1 MMKTVTVLGGSG
13 FVGSSVV
20 ARLDQA
26 GYQVKVLTRRREQA
40 KHLILLP
47 KVQVVECDIH
57 DHAALKA
64 QLQGSD
70 VVINLIGILHQ
81 TRDNGFEQMHHQF
94 PRRVAQ
100 LCEELRIPRLLHMS
114 ALQASVNAP
123 SEYLRSKAAGDQT
136 VMEFSKKLNVTIFR
150 PSVIFGTRDRFI
162 NLFAKLIQWIPVL
175 ALAMPQAKFQPIWV
189 EDVAAAMVNAVDEPA
204 TYGKTYELGGPAIMT
219 LQQIIEAVMKTIH
232 VQRPIIGLS
241 LNMSLLQGS
250 FMQLLPI
257 KLISRDNVKSMQV
270 DNVCQQPMANELR
283 VVPTDMFA
291 VISGY
296 LVKNNPRGAY
306 DHFRA
311 AAGRVIN
318 ARR

>member
-1 MMKTVTVLGGSG
+1 MKTVTVLGGSG

-47 KVQVVECDIH
+47 YVQVVQCDIN
-57 DHAALKA
+57 DQTALKTE
-64 QLQGSD
+64 LVGSD
-70 VVINLIGILHQ
+70 VVINLVGILHQ
-81 TRDNGFEQMHHQF
+81 TSDNGFEKMHHQL

-100 LCEELRIPRLLHMS
+100 LCVELDIPRLLHMS
-114 ALQASVNAP
+114 ALQASVSAP
-123 SEYLRSKAAGDQT
+123 SEYLRSKAAGDQA
-136 VMEFSKKLNVTIFR
+136 VMENSKKLHVTIFR
-150 PSVIFGTRDRFI
+150 PSVIFGARDRFI
-162 NLFAKLIQWIPVL
+162 NLFAKLIQYIPVL
-175 ALAMPQAKFQPIWV
+175 ALAMPKAKFQPIWV
-189 EDVAAAMVNAVDEPA
+189 EDVAAAMVNCVDEPA
-204 TYGKTYELGGPAIMT
+204 TYGKIYELGGPAIMT
-219 LQQIIEAVMKTIH
+219 LQQVMEAVMKTIS

-241 LNMSLLQGS
+241 TRMSLLQGS

-257 KLISRDNVKSMQV
+257 KLLSRDNVKSMQV
-270 DNVCQQPMANELR
+270 DNICQQPMANELG

-296 LVKNNPRGAY
+296 LVENNPRGAY
-306 DHFRA
+306 DQFRA